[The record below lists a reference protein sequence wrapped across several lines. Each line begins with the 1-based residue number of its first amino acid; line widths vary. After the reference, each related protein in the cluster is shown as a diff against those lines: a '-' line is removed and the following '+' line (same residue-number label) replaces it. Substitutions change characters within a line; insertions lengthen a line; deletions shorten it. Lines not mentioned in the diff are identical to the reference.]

1 MDDIAA
7 RYRIQAVS
15 QMTGVSTA
23 TLRAWER
30 RYGFPAPGRS
40 ASAYRLYS
48 QRDVDLVRRMQALL
62 EQGLSPSEAAR
73 QLLGETPPPEAIAT
87 TDDPYALAVQRLL
100 AAVESLDATALQI
113 ELRRALLLDSGVVAF
128 QRILRPALV
137 EIGELWHA
145 GKISVA
151 SEHFA
156 SHMIASVLLD
166 LVRLTPIPPD
176 APRALLACFPEEQHV
191 IPLYG
196 AGLELASWGYRP
208 VVLGARTPA
217 SAIARALEA
226 IKPAI
231 VGLSVTITPGSA
243 GHVREIVDAYADAC
257 RDIPW
262 VVGGAAAAA
271 MTPFVEARGGHVLP
285 ADSDGARRLVDQ
297 VVAASVAGGRRAR
310 PAPASPP
317 GAKLPRAP
325 RVPGQKRSKQGR
337 A

>member
-1 MDDIAA
+1 MEDIAA
-7 RYRIQAVS
+7 RYRIQVVS

-30 RYGFPAPGRS
+30 RYGFPSPGRS

-62 EQGLSPSEAAR
+62 EKGLSPSEAAR
-73 QLLGETPPPEAIAT
+73 QVLDETPAAEPIGA
-87 TDDPYALAVQRLL
+87 TDDPYDLAVRRIL
-100 AAVESLDATALQI
+100 AAVESLDTNALQI
-113 ELRRALLLDSGVVAF
+113 ELRRALLLDSGIVAY

-137 EIGELWHA
+137 EIGALWHA

-156 SHMIASVLLD
+156 SHLIASSLLD
-166 LVRLTPIPPD
+166 LMRLTAVPQD
-176 APRALLACFPEEQHV
+176 AERVLLACFPEEQHV

-217 SAIARALEA
+217 SAIARGIEA
-226 IKPAI
+226 IRPAL
-231 VGLSVTITPGSA
+231 VGLSVTISPGSA
-243 GHVREIVDAYADAC
+243 GHAREIVDAYADAC
-257 RDIPW
+257 RDVPW
-262 VVGGAAAAA
+262 VVGGAAAP
-271 MTPFVEARGGHVLP
+271 TVGTFVEARGGHVMP
-285 ADSDGARRLVDQ
+285 SSPEEARRLVER
-297 VVAASVAGGRRAR
+297 VVAAGRGAAR
-310 PAPASPP
+310 GAKRAPAVAKPARV
-317 GAKLPRAP
+317 GAASAP
-325 RVPGQKRSKQGR
+325 KRSKQGR